1 MPVRGVRPRP
11 LVWVVGV
18 LCAALLAG
26 CALPSGQYGTAG
38 AAARRQMARTD
49 RLAAAVERL
58 ADAADAPGAAAYTR
72 EGGRARFATAG
83 VADRRSDRR
92 IGPADRF
99 RAGSVTKVFI
109 ATVVLQLRAEG
120 ALRLSDPVERYL
132 PGLLRGRGYDG
143 TRVTLRQL
151 LTHTSGL
158 FDYVR
163 DPRLAAESFGPG
175 FSTHRYDTRSP
186 RELVRAA
193 LRHRP
198 YFAPGTGYRYSNTDY
213 ILLGLVVERVTGRPY
228 ARAVEERIIRPLDL
242 SGTSFPGTRHALPR
256 PHGRAYSAAA
266 APGGSRSGALV
277 DVTELNPST
286 AGAAGEM
293 VSTLGDLD
301 RFLRALLRGEL
312 LPEPELR
319 RMRDTS
325 VTHGRYGYGLFP
337 ERLPCGVTVWGHNGS
352 ISGSYVR
359 ITATAGGGRVLGYR
373 VNTDE
378 VGDAEA
384 ERRLLNAAFCGRG

>member
-1 MPVRGVRPRP
+1 MRPR
-11 LVWVVGV
+11 LLAGMAGA
-18 LCAALLAG
+18 LCAALAAG
-26 CALPSGQYGTAG
+26 CVVVPGPYGG
-38 AAARRQMARTD
+38 ADAVAKRQMARTD
-49 RLAAAVERL
+49 RLTAAVERL
-58 ADAADAPGAAAYTR
+58 ADAARAPGAAAYTR

-83 VADRRSDRR
+83 VADRRSARP
-92 IGPADRF
+92 IGRADRF
-99 RAGSVTKVFI
+99 RAGSVTKVFV

-120 ALRLSDPVERYL
+120 VLRLSDPVEKHL
-132 PGLLRGRGYDG
+132 PGLVRGRGYDG

-163 DPRLAAESFGPG
+163 DPRLAEESFGRG
-175 FSTHRYDTRSP
+175 FRKHRFDTRSP

-198 YFAPGTGYRYSNTDY
+198 YFAPGSGYRYSNTDY

-228 ARAVEERIIRPLDL
+228 ARAVEDRIIRPLGL
-242 SGTSFPGTRHALPR
+242 SGTSFPGTRHGLPR

-266 APGGSRSGALV
+266 APGGSGSGALV

-312 LPEPELR
+312 LPGPELR
-319 RMRDTS
+319 RMTDTS

-359 ITATAGGGRVLGYR
+359 ITATAGGRRVLGYR

-378 VGDAEA
+378 VGDPGA
-384 ERRLLNAAFCGRG
+384 ERRLLSAAFCRRG

>member
-1 MPVRGVRPRP
+1 MPVRGVRPR
-11 LVWVVGV
+11 LLAGIAAA
-18 LCAALLAG
+18 LCAALMAG
-26 CALPSGQYGTAG
+26 CALPAADHGRAG
-38 AAARRQMARTD
+38 AVVKRPSARTD

-58 ADAADAPGAAAYTR
+58 ADAADAPGAAAYIR

-83 VADRRSDRR
+83 VADRRSERR
-92 IGPADRF
+92 IGRADRF
-99 RAGSVTKVFI
+99 RAGSVTKVFV

-120 ALRLSDPVERYL
+120 ALRLSDPVERHL
-132 PGLLRGRGYDG
+132 PGLVRGPGYDG
-143 TRVTLRQL
+143 ARITLRQL

-163 DPRLAAESFGPG
+163 DPRLAEESFGRG
-175 FSTHRYDTRSP
+175 FRSHRYDTRSP

-228 ARAVEERIIRPLDL
+228 ARAVEERIIRPLGL
-242 SGTSFPGTRHALPR
+242 GGTSFPGTRHGLPR

-266 APGGSRSGALV
+266 APGGSGALM

-293 VSTLGDLD
+293 VSTLGDLE
-301 RFLRALLRGEL
+301 RFLRALLGGEL
-312 LPEPELR
+312 LPAPELR
-319 RMRDTS
+319 RMTDTS
-325 VTHGRYGYGLFP
+325 VTRGRYGYGLFP

-359 ITATAGGGRVLGYR
+359 ITATAGGRRVLGYR

-384 ERRLLNAAFCGRG
+384 ERRLLSAAFCPRG